1 MKVLQG
7 RFEKDIDK
15 DASVLNDSI
24 SIDYKL
30 YEVDIKGSLVH
41 SEMLYRQKIISESDY
56 KAISEGLKGILKDI
70 EEGILEIDYKS
81 EDIHMFIEEEL
92 TKRIGTAGKK
102 LHTARSRNDQVALDV
117 KLYSIGKSEEITKL
131 LFELCESL
139 ISLAKKNLNT
149 IMPGYT
155 HLQIAQPVT
164 FAHHVMAYV
173 QMISRDIG
181 RFTDAKKRMSTC
193 PLGAGALATTTYPID
208 REFSAE
214 ALGFES
220 PTLNS
225 MDSVSDRDHVMELL
239 YDIANYMIHLSRFS
253 EEIVLFSSQ
262 EFGFLTLDEQ
272 YSTGSSIMPQKKN
285 PDMAELIRAKSAKC
299 IANLT
304 GMLTMMKGLPL
315 CYNKDMQEDKEYLFS
330 SVDIVIN
337 ATKVFT
343 GMIDT
348 IEVNRDKMLKMAHRG
363 FINATDM
370 ADYLVKRGMPFRDSY
385 DIVGKIVRFCVKK
398 DKSLNEL
405 KIEELK
411 NFSDVFEEDVY
422 KFIDLDYILSN
433 RKVFGGPA
441 PEAVQKQIQLTE
453 DILAKLKNNS

>member
-1 MKVLQG
+1 MKVLKG

-15 DASVLNDSI
+15 DANILNNSI
-24 SIDYKL
+24 SVDYKL

-41 SEMLYRQKIISESDY
+41 SKMLCKQKIISQEDY
-56 KAISEGLKGILKDI
+56 EAIAQGL
-70 EEGILEIDYKS
+70 EGILEDIKSGTLAIDYEA

-92 TKRIGTAGKK
+92 TKRIGSAGKK

-117 KLYSIGKSEEITKL
+117 KLYSIEKAEEIIEL
-131 LFELCESL
+131 LFKLCQSL
-139 ISLAKKNLNT
+139 ISLAKENLNT

-173 QMISRDIG
+173 QMISRDME
-181 RFTDAKKRMSTC
+181 RFVDAKKRMSTC
-193 PLGAGALATTTYPID
+193 PLGAGALATSTYPID
-208 REFSAE
+208 RHFSAE
-214 ALGFES
+214 MLGFKS

-225 MDSVSDRDHVMELL
+225 MDSVSDRDHLLELL
-239 YDIANYMIHLSRFS
+239 YDIANYMMHLSRFS

-262 EFGFLTLDEQ
+262 EFGFLTLDDQ

-285 PDMAELIRAKSAKC
+285 PDMAELIRAKSARC
-299 IANLT
+299 TANLT

-315 CYNKDMQEDKEYLFS
+315 CYNKDMQEDKEYIFS

-343 GMIDT
+343 GMLDT
-348 IEVNRDKMLKMAHRG
+348 LKVNKDKMLKMAHKG

-370 ADYLVKRGMPFRDSY
+370 ADYLVKKEIPFRDAY
-385 DIVGKIVRFCVKK
+385 DIVGKIVRFCVEEDKNLK
-398 DKSLNEL
+398 DLNLEDF
-405 KIEELK
+405 KE
-411 NFSDVFEEDVY
+411 FSDVFEDDIY
-422 KFIDLDYILSN
+422 KYIDLEYILYN

-441 PEAVQKQIQLTE
+441 PEAVQQQIELTE
-453 DILAKLKNNS
+453 EILDKLKNNS

>member
-225 MDSVSDRDHVMELL
+225 MDSVSDRDHVMELV